1 VLRQWFAPTMIGLVG
16 LAVNWLCNFY
26 DLHKQY
32 SYDRL
37 IVRPCALL
45 YGSLAADSTAS
56 AQLVN
61 KWFAS
66 NHSTWRN
73 HMSMIDEFKEF
84 ALKGNVV
91 DLAVGVII
99 GTAFG
104 KVVSTL
110 VENILMPPIGFL
122 MSGVDFKDLGINLG
136 TVAKPVLIKYGAF
149 IQSIIDFA
157 IIAFVLFMVIKAMN
171 KMKKKPVAVVVAPAA
186 PAPSEVYLKEIRD
199 ALTKR

>member
-1 VLRQWFAPTMIGLVG
+1 
-16 LAVNWLCNFY
+16 
-26 DLHKQY
+26 
-32 SYDRL
+32 
-37 IVRPCALL
+37 
-45 YGSLAADSTAS
+45 
-56 AQLVN
+56 
-61 KWFAS
+61 
-66 NHSTWRN
+66 
-73 HMSMIDEFKEF
+73 MSMIDEFKEF

-136 TVAKPVLIKYGAF
+136 TVAKPVLVKYGAF

-157 IIAFVLFMVIKAMN
+157 IVAFVLFMVIKAMN
-171 KMKKKPVAVVVAPAA
+171 KMKKPAPVVAAA
-186 PAPSEVYLKEIRD
+186 PPPPAQSEIYLKEIRD
-199 ALTKR
+199 ALAKK